1 MKSLPSKIN
10 AKHIKELQSRGYCII
25 NEIGNGSYSRVFKA
39 EKFDDNTNT
48 TNTENEQHERNSKG
62 NYESPEIN
70 TQTKTKKHIGNRDT
84 EIDTETD
91 VANNRENNEREAADV
106 SIKKTDI
113 NRSIVAI
120 KLISHRQ
127 SAANFTTKFL
137 RREVDVVR
145 SISHRNIV
153 ETKEILCSPDNAT
166 YIITEYSVRG
176 DLLNYICLRGALSE
190 KLSKSYFSD
199 MISAIEY
206 LHGIDVAHRD
216 IKCENLLVHTD
227 PTDKTGKTTILKIA
241 DFGFSREIFDNQV
254 STTFCGSPAY
264 AAPEI
269 IQGKA
274 YNPRLTDVWSCG
286 VVLYIMVNASMPFD
300 DGNLNELLLQQ
311 NSPLRRVDV
320 GINEDLH
327 LFMQGLMTVDPKK
340 RSTLDTMKHAKWF
353 GRELGMKQSC

>member
-1 MKSLPSKIN
+1 MRSLPSKIN

-48 TNTENEQHERNSKG
+48 RNTENEQHERNSKG

-166 YIITEYSVRG
+166 YRV
-176 DLLNYICLRGALSE
+176 
-190 KLSKSYFSD
+190 FSQ
-199 MISAIEY
+199 
-206 LHGIDVAHRD
+206 
-216 IKCENLLVHTD
+216 KCREEGR
-227 PTDKTGKTTILKIA
+227 KQLKK
-241 DFGFSREIFDNQV
+241 G
-254 STTFCGSPAY
+254 
-264 AAPEI
+264 
-269 IQGKA
+269 
-274 YNPRLTDVWSCG
+274 
-286 VVLYIMVNASMPFD
+286 
-300 DGNLNELLLQQ
+300 
-311 NSPLRRVDV
+311 
-320 GINEDLH
+320 
-327 LFMQGLMTVDPKK
+327 PK
-340 RSTLDTMKHAKWF
+340 
-353 GRELGMKQSC
+353 